1 VRKYLLAR
9 LVLVIPVLLGVSL
22 VTFSLIRLVPGDPVS
37 VILGPDVRV
46 TPQEVANIRAQYGL
60 DEPPPVQYARWMGKL
75 LSGDLGTSFRTG
87 RSLTQE
93 LALRVPVTLELTL
106 LAAIM
111 GLIPALLVGIL
122 AAVKRNS
129 VADYVATVS
138 TLIGVSVPNFL
149 LATLLVLALS
159 IRLRWLPPI
168 GYVDLRTDP
177 LGNLKT
183 MLLPALSLGLPF
195 AAIMMRITRSSVL
208 EVLGHD
214 YVRSAWAKGLR
225 AEGVLGRHVLPNAAI
240 PIITVAGVQIARLLG
255 GAVIV
260 ETIFGLPGIGRYVYD
275 AISMRDYPVVQG
287 VTLVVALAFVLV
299 SLLVDVLYAL
309 VDPRLRTAD

>member
-1 VRKYLLAR
+1 MRKYLLAR
-9 LVLVIPVLLGVSL
+9 LTLVIPVLLGVSL

-37 VILGPDVRV
+37 VILGPDTRASA
-46 TPQEVANIRAQYGL
+46 QDIANIRASYGL
-60 DEPPPVQYARWMGKL
+60 DDPPPVQYVRWMGKL

-93 LALRVPVTLELTL
+93 LALRVPVTAELTI
-106 LAAIM
+106 LAAIL
-111 GLIPALLVGIL
+111 GLVPALLVGIL

-129 VADYVATVS
+129 IADYIATVS

-159 IRLRWLPPI
+159 IGLRWLPPL
-168 GYVDLRTDP
+168 GYVELRTDP

-208 EVLGHD
+208 EILGHD
-214 YVRSAWAKGLR
+214 YVRVARAKGLR
-225 AEGVLGRHVLPNAAI
+225 NEGVLGRHVLPNAAI
-240 PIITVAGVQIARLLG
+240 PIITVAGIQIARLLG

-287 VTLVVALAFVLV
+287 VTLVVALAFVLI
-299 SLLVDVLYAL
+299 SLLVDVLYAV